1 MNVWPNFTC
10 GFSHSQLV
18 RDFYFLLLEY
28 FVFFLLFNLIL
39 LHSYFIFS
47 NYGNSALMKD
57 VKIKFQDFNLIFI
70 SIVLI

>member
-1 MNVWPNFTC
+1 MFGPI
-10 GFSHSQLV
+10 SHVVSLTSQLV

-28 FVFFLLFNLIL
+28 FVLFLLFNLIL

-57 VKIKFQDFNLIFI
+57 VKMKLEVFYLIFI
-70 SIVLI
+70 SIVLF

>member
-1 MNVWPNFTC
+1 MFGPI
-10 GFSHSQLV
+10 SHVVSVTSQLV

-28 FVFFLLFNLIL
+28 FGFFLLFNLIL